1 MHAVL
6 QQGARGEERE
16 ERKAKREKELEERR
30 TSSTALKWLE
40 SKTSVRQGW
49 TELGAR
55 EGEAGCGGRGL
66 CGASLP
72 AAPAGLVL
80 GFQVSGGKE
89 IIHSSL

>member
-30 TSSTALKWLE
+30 TSSSPALTWLE

-49 TELGAR
+49 MELGAR

-66 CGASLP
+66 CWASLP
-72 AAPAGLVL
+72 AAPEGAGA
-80 GFQVSGGKE
+80 GVSG
-89 IIHSSL
+89 